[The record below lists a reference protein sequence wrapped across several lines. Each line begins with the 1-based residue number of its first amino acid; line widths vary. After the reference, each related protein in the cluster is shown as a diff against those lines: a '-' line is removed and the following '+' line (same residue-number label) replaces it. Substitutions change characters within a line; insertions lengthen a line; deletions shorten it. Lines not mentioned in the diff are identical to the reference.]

1 MEVKQRGSKLIQQ
14 GEVADF
20 IYIVK
25 KGSVRQYLKQFKDK
39 PNFKEVDAKKIFE
52 HPELANS

>member
-1 MEVKQRGSKLIQQ
+1 M
-14 GEVADF
+14 ADY